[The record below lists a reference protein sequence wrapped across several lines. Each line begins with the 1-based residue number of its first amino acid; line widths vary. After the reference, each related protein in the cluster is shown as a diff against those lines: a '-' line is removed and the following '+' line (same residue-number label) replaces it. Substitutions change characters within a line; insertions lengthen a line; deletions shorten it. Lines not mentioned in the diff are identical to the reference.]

1 MSHKDVYSVVSSVPL
16 GDGTLPCAHMT
27 WRDGS
32 APASLPWAVYYLDDE
47 SSMNAD
53 DTRYCSVRKW
63 FVELYQKA
71 RDPELEA
78 ALEQAIVDNFSPYEK
93 SESWLST
100 ENCLLTSYNFTEI
113 ERN

>member
-1 MSHKDVYSVVSSVPL
+1 MSYKEVYSVISSVPV

-27 WRDGS
+27 WTVGS
-32 APASLPWAVYYLDDE
+32 QAPALPWAIYYLDDE

-53 DTRYCSVRKW
+53 DSRYCSVRRW

-78 ALEQAIVDNFSPYEK
+78 ALEQAIVDNFSPFEK
-93 SESWLST
+93 SESWVAS